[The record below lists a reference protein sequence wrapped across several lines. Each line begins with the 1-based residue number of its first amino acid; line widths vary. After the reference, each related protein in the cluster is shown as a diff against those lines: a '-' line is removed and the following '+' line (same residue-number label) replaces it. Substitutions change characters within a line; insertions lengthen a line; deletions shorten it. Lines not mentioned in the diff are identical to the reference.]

1 MIPRF
6 SNKEYLLV
14 RLIVFMVFRNLNNN
28 SAYLYCR
35 NRIVFVLFNSNP
47 YPEIPI
53 INLKK
58 WFSKDE
64 NSRKEVAKDLMDAC
78 ISYGFIYI
86 KNHTISGK
94 MINDVFK
101 AASEFFN
108 LSIDQILKVHYESL
122 GYYRGYIPVEAE
134 RTNPL
139 GGNLGFVVQIDE
151 IDHPINKRITARNL

>member
-1 MIPRF
+1 M
-6 SNKEYLLV
+6 
-14 RLIVFMVFRNLNNN
+14 
-28 SAYLYCR
+28 
-35 NRIVFVLFNSNP
+35 FVLFNSNP

-108 LSIDQILKVHYESL
+108 LSIDQKLKVHYESL

-139 GGNLGFVVQIDE
+139 GGSDIKEAFNLGFVVQIDE